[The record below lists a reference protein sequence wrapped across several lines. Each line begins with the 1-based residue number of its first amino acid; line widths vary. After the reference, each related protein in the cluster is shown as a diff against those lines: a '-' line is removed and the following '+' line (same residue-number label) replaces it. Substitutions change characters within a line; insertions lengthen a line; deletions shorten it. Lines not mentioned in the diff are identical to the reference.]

1 MLAGCRE
8 PTESRTAGWTQA
20 RTRGPGCI
28 HVSQEHTGP
37 AIFPQNS
44 ILHFTEGSQ
53 TLNQDFIEEILF
65 AWLFV
70 FFK

>member
-1 MLAGCRE
+1 M
-8 PTESRTAGWTQA
+8 
-20 RTRGPGCI
+20 
-28 HVSQEHTGP
+28 SQEHTGP
-37 AIFPQNS
+37 AIFPQNP